1 MLQQAIIV
9 HVNNASE
16 IAESLLDYSA
26 QDILDE
32 LAYSLRRDRAVLVRE
47 SFDGLYVVSHIVTED
62 MFYANATTAVPL
74 SDQIFTRVTQL

>member
-9 HVNNASE
+9 HVGNASE

-47 SFDGLYVVSHIVTED
+47 YFDGLYVVSHIVTED
-62 MFYANATTAVPL
+62 MFHANATTAVL
-74 SDQIFTRVTQL
+74 LNDQIFTRVIQL